1 MRGRHSILADVTLA
15 YGHSRDRY
23 ERAMGRGDQDRADDA
38 MSEMQQIENSI
49 TVIETNTEWRAVLE
63 RRRGN

>member
-1 MRGRHSILADVTLA
+1 MRGRHSILADVALA

-23 ERAMGRGDQDRADDA
+23 VRAMGRGDTDRADDA

-49 TVIETNTEWRAVLE
+49 TVVETNTAWRAMLS
-63 RRRGN
+63 RCGGR